1 MSHSY
6 CQYNLNLLSHFY
18 QFILV
23 DDTTKI
29 SKIWFML
36 DSGFMKVRCEGWS
49 RLRDLTTIDRYSGI
63 DSQIGVG
70 WNMISYTDTGSG
82 FKFRTSKYFQTFT
95 SNSALYFTYTDG
107 NIGILGGYRSGNM
120 SFDYTIKHKL
130 ICIRRDDSK
139 LFSRNYSFI
148 MGNWSRSIW
157 LFSPNKLCTTIIDMN
172 HYVRL
177 LYRDV

>member
-1 MSHSY
+1 
-6 CQYNLNLLSHFY
+6 
-18 QFILV
+18 
-23 DDTTKI
+23 
-29 SKIWFML
+29 ML

-139 LFSRNYSFI
+139 LFSRNYSICIRRDDSKLFSRNYSFI